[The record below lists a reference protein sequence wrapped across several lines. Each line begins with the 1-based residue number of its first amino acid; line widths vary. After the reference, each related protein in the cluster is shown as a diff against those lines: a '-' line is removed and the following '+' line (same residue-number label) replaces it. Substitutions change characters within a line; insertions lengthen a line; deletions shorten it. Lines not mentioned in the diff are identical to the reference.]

1 MERQGYQ
8 LHNTLV
14 YFEKFI
20 MMNSYNPNEFYQ
32 LLKHDSMTTSK
43 LISKINIFISLK
55 DDNAFFSFMIQEILH
70 KHLNELR
77 GQI

>member
-1 MERQGYQ
+1 
-8 LHNTLV
+8 
-14 YFEKFI
+14 
-20 MMNSYNPNEFYQ
+20 MNYPNEFYQ
-32 LLKHDSMTTSK
+32 LLEHDSKTTSK

>member
-1 MERQGYQ
+1 M
-8 LHNTLV
+8 
-14 YFEKFI
+14 
-20 MMNSYNPNEFYQ
+20 SYPNEFYQ
-32 LLKHDSMTTSK
+32 LLKHDSKTTSK